1 MNSRQVSKA
10 SKHHVGSQS
19 LTITTTRKAQ
29 IMGATERW
37 VWIRK
42 DGVLMVHT
50 ENDGWTYMRRGLEK
64 RDWEISLEELRG
76 SHLYERA
83 VQLLAEWKAK
93 QKP

>member
-1 MNSRQVSKA
+1 
-10 SKHHVGSQS
+10 
-19 LTITTTRKAQ
+19 
-29 IMGATERW
+29 
-37 VWIRK
+37 
-42 DGVLMVHT
+42 VHT